1 MNRFLRSVHDLL
13 DQGEDLVLATIVASS
28 GSTPRS
34 SGAKMAVRRP
44 GLAGER
50 IIGTVGGGVT
60 EAWAIRDAETL
71 FGTEPGSALLREL
84 NLNRDLAAGTDMICG
99 GRFTLLLE
107 YVTPRSP
114 GAAALIRMDEALRK
128 GIPGLL
134 LFRLEMD
141 DSDMAVGHTLLP
153 LSGNTIPGKTA
164 ADADSA
170 LGATLAE
177 LNQLRSAALARNVAG
192 IYDID
197 GKRFIAEPV
206 LPPAPVFLYGAGH
219 VSRCT
224 AQVAALTGFR
234 TVVLDDRSDF
244 ANAERFPDA
253 DGIVVLDS
261 FENAGMDGGSAGN
274 REPVGPDAFVVI
286 LTRGHAHDKT
296 VLAQALRT
304 PAKYIGMIGSRKKR
318 DDVYAALRKEGFSET
333 DIARCRCPIGI
344 SIGAQT
350 PEEIALSIAAEL
362 VACRA
367 GKSDPRPTSA

>member
-1 MNRFLRSVHDLL
+1 
-13 DQGEDLVLATIVASS
+13 
-28 GSTPRS
+28 
-34 SGAKMAVRRP
+34 
-44 GLAGER
+44 
-50 IIGTVGGGVT
+50 VT

-114 GAAALIRMDEALRK
+114 GATALIRTDEALRK
-128 GIPGLL
+128 GVPGLL
-134 LFRLEMD
+134 LFRLEMAD
-141 DSDMAVGHTLLP
+141 ADRAVGHALLP
-153 LSGNTIPGKTA
+153 LCKHSAPKVLEPEA
-164 ADADSA
+164 ATA
-170 LGATLAE
+170 LGATQAE
-177 LNQLRSAALARNVAG
+177 LDQLQSAALARNVAG

-197 GKRFIAEPV
+197 GKRFIAEPM

-224 AQVAALTGFR
+224 AQVASLVDFR
-234 TVVLDDRSDF
+234 TVVLDDRAGF

-253 DGIVVLDS
+253 DSIVVLDS
-261 FENAGMDGGSAGN
+261 FEDAGMDDAAAGN

-304 PAKYIGMIGSRKKR
+304 PARYIGMIGSRKKR
-318 DDVYAALRKEGFSET
+318 EDVYAALRKEGFSET
-333 DIARCRCPIGI
+333 DIARCHCPIGI

-350 PEEIALSIAAEL
+350 PEEIALSIVAEL

-367 GKSDPRPTSA
+367 EKSDARPTPA